1 MGIDTSALGA
11 VSSTTSTCGN
21 EEKPEW
27 ALTHPQTGLKS
38 YMMKCGN
45 EEKPEW
51 ALTQRPH
58 VLLLRDVTSGNEE
71 KPEWALTQSYLNSL
85 PSKTVLVEMKRSPKW
100 K

>member
-1 MGIDTSALGA
+1 MGIDTYGHQVHRPRWFSR
-11 VSSTTSTCGN
+11 GN

-51 ALTQRPH
+51 ALTQDSIH
-58 VLLLRDVTSGNEE
+58 LS
-71 KPEWALTQSYLNSL
+71 AF
-85 PSKTVLVEMKRSPKW
+85 SPNAW